1 MVQMDNRLKRRI
13 RKDPN
18 LADNVIDTYIEIDKL
33 MNYYKTEI
41 KVNESERD
49 HHRENKEL
57 EEMFVCIGKIEAYS
71 DNLFELQCLFEVLR
85 GYHRD
90 MEAK

>member
-1 MVQMDNRLKRRI
+1 MDNRLKRTI

-18 LADNVIDTYIEIDKL
+18 LADNVIDAYIEIQKL
-33 MNYYKTEI
+33 MDYYKTEV

-49 HHRENKEL
+49 RNKEQKKF
-57 EEMFVCIGKIEAYS
+57 EEMFVCIGRIEAYN
-71 DNLFELQCLFEVLR
+71 DNLFELQCVFEVLR